1 MYFRLEFLVYND
13 YLAHSGILLCSTAKV
28 PVARKERFKGDV

>member
-1 MYFRLEFLVYND
+1 MYSRLEFLVFND
-13 YLAHSGILLCSTAKV
+13 YLAHLGILLHSMAKV